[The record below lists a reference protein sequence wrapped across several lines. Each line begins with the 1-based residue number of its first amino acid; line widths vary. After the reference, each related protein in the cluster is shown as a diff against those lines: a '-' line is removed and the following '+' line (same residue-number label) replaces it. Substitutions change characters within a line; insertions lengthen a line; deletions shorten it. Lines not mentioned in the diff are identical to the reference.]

1 MLSAHKTLILGGLR
15 HLNSKLNILK
25 FLNKF
30 FKIIGFL
37 SVITILLIITFNFFI
52 YGHLEGNFEIGFNIK
67 SKQIY
72 IMTTLIILIIVCT
85 IASLIIRKIEYKKEK
100 INDYYFV
107 KDLFLFFF
115 REVFLNQFNV

>member
-25 FLNKF
+25 FL
-30 FKIIGFL
+30 
-37 SVITILLIITFNFFI
+37 FNFFI

-107 KDLFLFFF
+107 IL
-115 REVFLNQFNV
+115 

>member
-1 MLSAHKTLILGGLR
+1 M
-15 HLNSKLNILK
+15 
-25 FLNKF
+25 
-30 FKIIGFL
+30 
-37 SVITILLIITFNFFI
+37 
-52 YGHLEGNFEIGFNIK
+52 EGNFEIGFNIK

-107 KDLFLFFF
+107 IL
-115 REVFLNQFNV
+115 

>member
-30 FKIIGFL
+30 FQIIGFL

-52 YGHLEGNFEIGFNIK
+52 YGHLEGNFEIGFK

-100 INDYYFV
+100 
-107 KDLFLFFF
+107 
-115 REVFLNQFNV
+115 NQ

>member
-25 FLNKF
+25 FF
-30 FKIIGFL
+30 QIIGFL

-100 INDYYFV
+100 
-107 KDLFLFFF
+107 
-115 REVFLNQFNV
+115 NQ

>member
-72 IMTTLIILIIVCT
+72 IMTTLIILIIVFT

-107 KDLFLFFF
+107 IL
-115 REVFLNQFNV
+115 

>member
-52 YGHLEGNFEIGFNIK
+52 YVHMEGNFEIGFNIK

-100 INDYYFV
+100 
-107 KDLFLFFF
+107 
-115 REVFLNQFNV
+115 NQ